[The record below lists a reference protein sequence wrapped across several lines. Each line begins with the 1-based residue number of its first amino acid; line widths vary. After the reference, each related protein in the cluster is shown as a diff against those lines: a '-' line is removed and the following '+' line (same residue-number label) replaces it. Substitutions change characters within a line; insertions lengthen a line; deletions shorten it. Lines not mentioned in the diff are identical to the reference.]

1 MPKRPSN
8 GVSGSAS
15 VDAGQPAPTTPLPEA
30 APVTVTAPGDGEVSK
45 FQRFTTDTIHR
56 SQIKNATY
64 NPRQITEQAKKR
76 LRDALNRVGLV
87 QPIVWNRQSGNIVGG
102 HQRIKQLDALEGGT
116 DYRLTVAVLDV
127 DEVREKELNVLL
139 NNPEAQGD
147 WDLKALKDLLDT
159 DGLSLEHTGFG
170 VADLMQMFGDAPM
183 QDGAVQNELA
193 DQLSGVKGAYEKL
206 ANMSL
211 NKDDSDFYCVV
222 VFRSVDE
229 RTRFLEAMELPD
241 NRYVNGDYLTDR
253 LKLARAQLGAEEAEG
268 TTEGNRGGEGG
279 GVSQD
284 KPVVAKKVG

>member
-1 MPKRPSN
+1 M
-8 GVSGSAS
+8 A
-15 VDAGQPAPTTPLPEA
+15 PA
-30 APVTVTAPGDGEVSK
+30 TAPGDGEVSK

-127 DEVREKELNVLL
+127 DAVREKELNVLL

-159 DGLSLEHTGFG
+159 DGLALEHTGFG
-170 VADLMQMFGDAPM
+170 MADLMQMFGEAPM
-183 QDGAVQNELA
+183 QDGAKQAELA

-253 LKLARAQLGAEEAEG
+253 LKLARTQPGVEETEGA
-268 TTEGNRGGEGG
+268 TEGNGGGKG
-279 GVSQD
+279 RGVSQD
-284 KPVVAKKVG
+284 KPVVAEKVG